1 MEEPLQDSPPVVP
14 AQEPNDT
21 DKASAEPSYA
31 TAPAGTDSLAT
42 TSPRPPSL
50 RNSFDNSL
58 NMSASSAPL
67 GPLNA
72 ARRPGPPP
80 SRASGLTSDIQ
91 AKMKAFSL
99 SRQGAPPGQSL
110 RSGPQGRPSLATS
123 DSSPG
128 SSSPLTGGIS

>member
-14 AQEPNDT
+14 AQEPNKI
-21 DKASAEPSYA
+21 DKALTEPSTA
-31 TAPAGTDSLAT
+31 TAFAGTDSSAT

-50 RNSFDNSL
+50 RDSFDNSPN
-58 NMSASSAPL
+58 NMSASSTPL

-99 SRQGAPPGQSL
+99 SRQGAPPGPNL
-110 RSGPQGRPSLATS
+110 RS
-123 DSSPG
+123 
-128 SSSPLTGGIS
+128 

>member
-14 AQEPNDT
+14 AQEPNIT
-21 DKASAEPSYA
+21 DKASAEPSSA
-31 TAPAGTDSLAT
+31 TVSAGTNSPAAT
-42 TSPRPPSL
+42 FPRPPSL
-50 RNSFDNSL
+50 RNSFDNSPN
-58 NMSASSAPL
+58 NMTASSAPL

-99 SRQGAPPGQSL
+99 SRQGAPAPHKL
-110 RSGPQGRPSLATS
+110 RAGPRHPAT
-123 DSSPG
+123 
-128 SSSPLTGGIS
+128 LCGGAP

>member
-1 MEEPLQDSPPVVP
+1 MEGLLEDSPPVVP
-14 AQEPNDT
+14 TQEPNGT
-21 DKASAEPSYA
+21 DNASAEPSS
-31 TAPAGTDSLAT
+31 TTVSAGTDSLAT

-50 RNSFDNSL
+50 RNSFDNSPN

-91 AKMKAFSL
+91 AKMKAFS
-99 SRQGAPPGQSL
+99 
-110 RSGPQGRPSLATS
+110 
-123 DSSPG
+123 
-128 SSSPLTGGIS
+128 